1 MDDIPGADDMANMA
15 NMDNIDAVKKSAKF
29 SVWIETYMED

>member
-1 MDDIPGADDMANMA
+1 MDDIPGADNMVNMA

-29 SVWIETYMED
+29 SVWIETHMED